1 MVGPSSR
8 QFPLVL
14 RLRVWLVFH
23 LGRDTVN
30 EGVGVGLMSLY
41 QKLGPQNLTGE
52 LAVYRAGLLLLTQK
66 GTAFAAVLTDLKQPY
81 GRP

>member
-1 MVGPSSR
+1 
-8 QFPLVL
+8 
-14 RLRVWLVFH
+14 
-23 LGRDTVN
+23 
-30 EGVGVGLMSLY
+30 MSLY